1 MQVASRDKNQ
11 QLTAL
16 VAAAAAAVFYNF
28 RGSYLHILQWF
39 FVLI

>member
-16 VAAAAAAVFYNF
+16 VVAAAAAVFYHF
-28 RGSYLHILQWF
+28 WVSYLHI
-39 FVLI
+39 